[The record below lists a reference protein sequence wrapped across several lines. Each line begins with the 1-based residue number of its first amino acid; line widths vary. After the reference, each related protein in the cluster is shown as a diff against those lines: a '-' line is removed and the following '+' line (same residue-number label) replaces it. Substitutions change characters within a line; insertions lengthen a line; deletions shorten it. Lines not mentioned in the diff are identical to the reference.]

1 MKSSSYIA
9 MPSEKAAKLAQ
20 ACIDR
25 ILVAREKERN
35 EIVKTVRD
43 QLNEPSWWDKLLG
56 KTIKQYTEDEV
67 RNILEMRTSLHSE
80 FYRVGIKYGA
90 QLNTAYC
97 ILNASKH
104 SDMVN
109 ISVTDLDKIS

>member
-25 ILVAREKERN
+25 ILAARERRRAKY
-35 EIVKTVRD
+35 VKYT
-43 QLNEPSWWDKLLG
+43 LAEWNTPSFWDKVFRREP
-56 KTIKQYTEDEV
+56 KKHTEKEV
-67 RNILEMRTSLHSE
+67 REHLEKQG
-80 FYRVGIKYGA
+80 GISYHLEVDIVYGA
-90 QLNTAYC
+90 QLDIAYC

-104 SDMVN
+104 ADMVN
-109 ISVTDLDKIS
+109 ITVTDLAKIS